1 MSQIDKVHIWNE
13 LCGFTLHKTS
23 VFVLQSAAEFRHWAA
38 RRRERARFAEEL
50 LRNQL
55 VGSIE
60 DAIDTL
66 FDKVAVLDEIEKNK
80 ITDAQMEEYAINLW
94 NWAVT
99 KRLESSINDEQRTK
113 LRHVACKLAYL
124 SDCAD
129 PTAVSLQRQI
139 LMFTKTG
146 RSWLDCR
153 KPLLANGFLDLAVTS
168 LEMLYAK
175 LIAGSDGKS
184 DVNVLKNDV
193 EKDLFKVHSYQAE
206 SAVIQCEHKNAV
218 TYIQRCKDMLLR
230 MPKETGYLSLLCYNF
245 GVETYQQKKYEESAF
260 WLSQSYD
267 IGKMDERY
275 STGSPVQAK
284 VLRLLANVYL
294 EWDIKQHQERA
305 LDAVILANEEN
316 PHPAGLFL
324 KIKILLSCT
333 FPDETVSAAV
343 RDLLGK
349 VSLTVCLEAAKLLME
364 HDRDMLS
371 FEFLT
376 ILSKQFETHHD
387 IGEILLVH
395 FMQLL
400 QKGKEVLAKQKIEDI
415 ITGHYTG
422 KRLSPE
428 ILTRFH
434 IVLWERAAKY
444 FEVQNYTEALQWYSY
459 SLSFFSAGQM
469 DLNLARLQRNR
480 ASCYLHLN
488 QKEKAKEAIK
498 EAEQIDP
505 DNIFTQ
511 FSIYKIAILENDVQ
525 KAVQAIKIIGNL
537 AEKPEGCE
545 DKMLT
550 DRIPVTD
557 ILSLAAQ
564 VALENEQDAAA
575 RKAFEYLCEY
585 SQDSIQ
591 LFTALS
597 ALLKVVTGG
606 VNTVLNTSQN
616 IILSFLPLRPDY
628 SILENILQNFI
639 WNGGE
644 VSVCLLS
651 KNFIV
656 EFPVK
661 GDVEYTVTFIECNIG
676 QAVLHAAHK
685 KLIIQLAEG
694 KLSVELK
701 SSEANWF
708 RKIAWNSALQCE
720 DCPARMREFFT
731 LSYQFSQMLS
741 IDKTILVGQKTCL
754 LMAAAA
760 SLEIG
765 RKATI
770 TSEQIGSLTQARED
784 IKVCWEIWATLKST
798 TAGDFSKDPTETLL
812 LLYEFEARAK
822 LNDPELEHVLE
833 RVLHL
838 QQLEPKT
845 LETLAALSMEPP
857 AHYPSLCKK
866 ALKIALS
873 LQKKQPGMD
882 VIRCSKILH
891 SLIQISLPT
900 RVTEI
905 EPWILEEVWSFY
917 EEALVI
923 IESSQE
929 EYPETEILWLMTRAW
944 NTGACL
950 HSFAKYS
957 EAEQWCG
964 LGMRFLKYLG
974 SLRTSYESQM
984 MGLYS
989 EILDRMDREKK
1000 ILPIEE

>member
-1 MSQIDKVHIWNE
+1 MALVKPSNYLLVANKTKSTTKYFINDTFSCKVY
-13 LCGFTLHKTS
+13 G
-23 VFVLQSAAEFRHWAA
+23 
-38 RRRERARFAEEL
+38 FAEEL

-60 DAIDTL
+60 EAIDTL
-66 FDKVAVLDEIEKNK
+66 FDKVAVLNEVENNK
-80 ITDAQMEEYAINLW
+80 IKDAQVEEYAINLW

-139 LMFTKTG
+139 LSSEK
-146 RSWLDCR
+146 
-153 KPLLANGFLDLAVTS
+153 
-168 LEMLYAK
+168 LYAK
-175 LIAGSDGKS
+175 LIAGSDGIS
-184 DVNVLKNDV
+184 DVNILKNDV

-206 SAVIQCEHKNAV
+206 SAMIQCEHKNAV

-275 STGSPVQAK
+275 SPGSPVQAK

-333 FPDETVSAAV
+333 FPDETVFTAV

-364 HDRDMLS
+364 HDRDVLS

-415 ITGHYTG
+415 IAGHYTG
-422 KRLSPE
+422 KRLSSE
-428 ILTRFH
+428 ILTQFH

-511 FSIYKIAILENDVQ
+511 FSVYKIAILEDDVQ
-525 KAVQAIKIIGNL
+525 KAVQAIKIIGKL

-564 VALENEQDAAA
+564 VALENEQDDAA

-585 SQDSIQ
+585 SQDSTQ
-591 LFTALS
+591 LFTALRWWE
-597 ALLKVVTGG
+597 
-606 VNTVLNTSQN
+606 
-616 IILSFLPLRPDY
+616 ILM
-628 SILENILQNFI
+628 
-639 WNGGE
+639 
-644 VSVCLLS
+644 CLWCVF

-656 EFPVK
+656 EFPLM
-661 GDVEYTVTFIECNIG
+661 GDVEHTVTFIECDTG
-676 QAVLHAAHK
+676 QALLHVAHK
-685 KLIIQLAEG
+685 KLISHLAEG

-720 DCPARMREFFT
+720 DCPAKMREFFT
-731 LSYQFSQMLS
+731 LSFQFSQMLS
-741 IDKTILVGQKTCL
+741 IDKTILVAQKTCL

-845 LETLAALSMEPP
+845 LETLAALSMESP
-857 AHYPSLCKK
+857 AHYPSFCKK

-873 LQKKQPGMD
+873 LQKKQPCMD

-917 EEALVI
+917 EEALII

-929 EYPETEILWLMTRAW
+929 EYPEIEILWLMTRAW

-1000 ILPIEE
+1000 ILPVEE

>member
-1 MSQIDKVHIWNE
+1 MALVKPSNYLLVANKTRNTTKYFINDTFSCKVY
-13 LCGFTLHKTS
+13 G
-23 VFVLQSAAEFRHWAA
+23 
-38 RRRERARFAEEL
+38 FAEEL

-60 DAIDTL
+60 EAIDTL
-66 FDKVAVLDEIEKNK
+66 FDKVAVLDEVENNK
-80 ITDAQMEEYAINLW
+80 IKDAQVEEYAINLW

-168 LEMLYAK
+168 SEKLYAK
-175 LIAGSDGKS
+175 LIAGSDGIS

-206 SAVIQCEHKNAV
+206 SAMIQCEHKNAV
-218 TYIQRCKDMLLR
+218 TYIQRCKDMLFR

-275 STGSPVQAK
+275 SPGSPVQAK

-305 LDAVILANEEN
+305 LDAVILANEVK
-316 PHPAGLFL
+316 HFMQFSGLFL

-333 FPDETVSAAV
+333 FPDETVFAAV

-364 HDRDMLS
+364 HDRDVLS

-415 ITGHYTG
+415 IAGHYTG
-422 KRLSPE
+422 KRLSSE
-428 ILTRFH
+428 ILTQFH
-434 IVLWERAAKY
+434 IVLWERAARY

-511 FSIYKIAILENDVQ
+511 FSVYKIAILEDDVQ
-525 KAVQAIKIIGNL
+525 KAVQAIKIIGKL

-564 VALENEQDAAA
+564 VALENEQDDAA

-585 SQDSIQ
+585 SQDSTQ

-597 ALLKVVTGG
+597 
-606 VNTVLNTSQN
+606 
-616 IILSFLPLRPDY
+616 FLTLD
-628 SILENILQNFI
+628 FI
-639 WNGGE
+639 
-644 VSVCLLS
+644 
-651 KNFIV
+651 FIV
-656 EFPVK
+656 
-661 GDVEYTVTFIECNIG
+661 
-676 QAVLHAAHK
+676 AHK
-685 KLIIQLAEG
+685 KLISQLAEG

-720 DCPARMREFFT
+720 DCPAKMREFFT
-731 LSYQFSQMLS
+731 LSFQFSQMLS
-741 IDKTILVGQKTCL
+741 IDKTILVAQKTCL

-845 LETLAALSMEPP
+845 LETLAALSMESP
-857 AHYPSLCKK
+857 AHYPSFCKK

-873 LQKKQPGMD
+873 LQKKQPCMD

-917 EEALVI
+917 EEALII
-923 IESSQE
+923 IESLQE
-929 EYPETEILWLMTRAW
+929 EYPEIEILWLMTRAW

-1000 ILPIEE
+1000 ILPVEE